1 MKKHVR
7 KLGRLAVL
15 ALVLAVVG
23 LTVPD
28 STVRPAEFAL
38 VKVGTAQAVDSGGK
52 DMIWMLLVGSDA
64 RPGENMTRSRGDA
77 LQLVG
82 INTKTGAAA
91 SIGIPRDSW
100 VSIPGYGYNK
110 INASMVF
117 GGPRLLGQ
125 TVGNLV
131 GVQPQYVMVTRFQ
144 SFINMVNSIGG
155 IDVYNPTPF
164 SDDVLHRD
172 PFPKGKIH
180 LKGYSAMA
188 FSRIR
193 HSLPGGDFD
202 RSANQQRTMKGIVT
216 KIGQR
221 AGQPG
226 FLARG
231 VATVMKNLDTNLGP
245 GELYRLAEVAA
256 HVDPHKITSCVVQG
270 SIGDIG
276 GASVVRPYVSAAR
289 GYGNDA
295 RRDGTLKHC

>member
-1 MKKHVR
+1 MKKLVR
-7 KLGRLAVL
+7 LLAL
-15 ALVLAVVG
+15 TLVLAVAG

-38 VKVGTAQAVDSGGK
+38 VKVHTAEAVDGGTGGK

-82 INTKTGAAA
+82 INTRTGAAA
-91 SIGIPRDSW
+91 SIGVPRDSW
-100 VSIPGYGYNK
+100 VNIPGHGYNK
-110 INASMVF
+110 INASMVY
-117 GGPRLLGQ
+117 GGPQLLGRAI
-125 TVGNLV
+125 GDLV
-131 GVQPQYVMVTRFQ
+131 GVQPQYVFVTRFQ
-144 SFINMVNSIGG
+144 SFIDMVNGIGG
-155 IDVYNPTPF
+155 IDVYNPRPF

-202 RSANQQRTMKGIVT
+202 RSANQQRTLKGIVT
-216 KIGQR
+216 KIRQR
-221 AGQPG
+221 ANQPG

-231 VATVMKNLDTNLGP
+231 VTSVMKNLDTNLGP

-256 HVDPHKITSCVVQG
+256 HVVPSKITSCVVQG
-270 SIGDIG
+270 AIGNVAGQSI
-276 GASVVRPYVSAAR
+276 VRPYVSQAR
-289 GYGNDA
+289 RYGNDA
-295 RRDGTLKHC
+295 RRDGTIRHC

>member
-1 MKKHVR
+1 MKKHMR
-7 KLGRLAVL
+7 KLGRLVALV
-15 ALVLAVVG
+15 LVLAVAG

-28 STVRPAEFAL
+28 STVRPAEVAL
-38 VKVGTAQAVDSGGK
+38 VKVHTAEAVDSGGK
-52 DMIWMLLVGSDA
+52 DMLWMLMVGSDA
-64 RPGENMTRSRGDA
+64 RPGEDMTRSRGDA

-82 INTKTGAAA
+82 INTRTGAAA

-117 GGPRLLGQ
+117 GGPQLLGQ
-125 TVGNLV
+125 AVGNLV

-144 SFINMVNSIGG
+144 SFIDMVNSIGG
-155 IDVYNPTPF
+155 IDVYNPRPF
-164 SDDVLHRD
+164 SDDALHRE

-193 HSLPGGDFD
+193 HDLPGGDFD
-202 RSANQQRTMKGIVT
+202 RSANQQRTMKAIVT
-216 KIGQR
+216 KIRQR

-231 VATVMKNLDTNLGP
+231 VEMVMKNMDTNLGP
-245 GELYRLAEVAA
+245 GELYRLAEIAA
-256 HVDPHKITSCVVQG
+256 HVDPGKITSCVVHG
-270 SIGDIG
+270 SIGNVG

>member
-1 MKKHVR
+1 VH
-7 KLGRLAVL
+7 
-15 ALVLAVVG
+15 
-23 LTVPD
+23 
-28 STVRPAEFAL
+28 
-38 VKVGTAQAVDSGGK
+38 TAQAVDSGGK

-64 RPGENMTRSRGDA
+64 RPGEDMTHSRGDA

-82 INTKTGAAA
+82 INTRTGAAT
-91 SIGIPRDSW
+91 SIGVPRDSW
-100 VSIPGYGYNK
+100 VDIPGHGYNK

-117 GGPRLLGQ
+117 GGPQLLGQ
-125 TVGNLV
+125 TIGNLV
-131 GVQPQYVMVTRFQ
+131 GVQPQYVFVTRFQ
-144 SFINMVNSIGG
+144 SFIDMVNSIGG
-155 IDVYNPTPF
+155 VDVYNPRPF

-202 RSANQQRTMKGIVT
+202 RSANQQRTMKGIVA
-216 KIGQR
+216 KIVQR

-231 VATVMKNLDTNLGP
+231 VTTVMKNLDTNLGP

-256 HVDPHKITSCVVQG
+256 HVDPSKITSCVVQG
-270 SIGDIG
+270 SIGDIAG
-276 GASVVRPYVSAAR
+276 QSVVRPYVSE
-289 GYGNDA
+289 A
-295 RRDGTLKHC
+295 RRYGDVARRTGVIKHC